1 MDPRESGK
9 RISHGPLVR
18 VGLARRASRKNRPSS
33 ASRQLPVN
41 RCFIPL
47 INCGDK
53 NYIALSSPR
62 GNGLMHPSI
71 LFPSSNIP
79 NIYVYIF
86 LFSSFPVAIACFQR
100 NHKQFDPTGYYV
112 SWIFYR
118 SKYNFIISLRK
129 TRHFLI
135 DWSNIYS

>member
-79 NIYVYIF
+79 NIYVYIYFFF
-86 LFSSFPVAIACFQR
+86 LPFQLQLPVFNEIINSSTRRDIMYLEYFIDR
-100 NHKQFDPTGYYV
+100 NTILLFRFVKRDTF
-112 SWIFYR
+112 
-118 SKYNFIISLRK
+118 
-129 TRHFLI
+129 
-135 DWSNIYS
+135 